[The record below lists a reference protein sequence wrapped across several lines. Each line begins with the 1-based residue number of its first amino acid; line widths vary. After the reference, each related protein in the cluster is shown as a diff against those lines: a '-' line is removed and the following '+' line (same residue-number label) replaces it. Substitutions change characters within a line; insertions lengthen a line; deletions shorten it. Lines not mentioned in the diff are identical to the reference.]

1 MRKDLKT
8 GMLLGIV
15 LAVIAVVVISIYS
28 STVESRLQHKE
39 TGSAGESNN
48 EPKTEAH
55 AEIPTSNSFGTNST
69 QPARQETPPLP
80 VTSQSDSQYPLPT
93 EQADKIMENTSGN
106 ILIHTVAPG
115 ETLSAIST
123 LYYGTI
129 DQQQKILDA
138 NTDIITNANRLR
150 SGMRLV
156 IP

>member
-8 GMLLGIV
+8 GMLLGVV
-15 LAVIAVVVISIYS
+15 LAVVAVVVISIYS

-39 TGSAGESNN
+39 TGSADESNN
-48 EPKTEAH
+48 EPKTEA
-55 AEIPTSNSFGTNST
+55 GT
-69 QPARQETPPLP
+69 QIPPLP
-80 VTSQSDSQYPLPT
+80 VTSQIDSQYPLPT

-115 ETLSAIST
+115 ETLSVISN

-138 NTDIITNANRLR
+138 NADIITNANRLR

>member
-8 GMLLGIV
+8 GMLLGVV
-15 LAVIAVVVISIYS
+15 LAAVAVVVISIYS
-28 STVESRLQHKE
+28 STVESRLQYKE
-39 TGSAGESNN
+39 TGSAGESNKKN
-48 EPKTEAH
+48 ELKTEAH
-55 AEIPTSNSFGTNST
+55 AET
-69 QPARQETPPLP
+69 PALP
-80 VTSQSDSQYPLPT
+80 VTSESDPQYPLST

-138 NTDIITNANRLR
+138 NADIITNVNRLR
-150 SGMRLV
+150 PGMRLI

>member
-8 GMLLGIV
+8 GMLLGVV
-15 LAVIAVVVISIYS
+15 LAVVAVVVISIYS
-28 STVESRLQHKE
+28 STIESRLQQD
-39 TGSAGESNN
+39 TGSAPKSNN
-48 EPKTEAH
+48 EPKTEADT
-55 AEIPTSNSFGTNST
+55 EI
-69 QPARQETPPLP
+69 PPLP
-80 VTSQSDSQYPLPT
+80 VTSESDSQYPLPT
-93 EQADKIMENTSGN
+93 EQADKITENTSDN

-123 LYYGTI
+123 LYYGTM

-138 NTDIITNANRLR
+138 NADIITNANRLR

>member
-8 GMLLGIV
+8 GMLLGVV
-15 LAVIAVVVISIYS
+15 LAVVSVVVISIYS
-28 STVESRLQHKE
+28 STVESRLQQD

-55 AEIPTSNSFGTNST
+55 AE
-69 QPARQETPPLP
+69 TPPLP
-80 VTSQSDSQYPLPT
+80 VTSESDSQYPLPT
-93 EQADKIMENTSGN
+93 EQADKIMENTSDN

-123 LYYGTI
+123 LYYGTT

>member
-8 GMLLGIV
+8 GMLLGVV
-15 LAVIAVVVISIYS
+15 LAVVAVVVISIYS
-28 STVESRLQHKE
+28 STIESRLQHKE
-39 TGSAGESNN
+39 TGSAGESNKKN
-48 EPKTEAH
+48 EPKTETH
-55 AEIPTSNSFGTNST
+55 AEK
-69 QPARQETPPLP
+69 PPLP
-80 VTSQSDSQYPLPT
+80 VTSEIDSQYQLPT

>member
-8 GMLLGIV
+8 GMLLGVV
-15 LAVIAVVVISIYS
+15 LAVVAVVVISIYS
-28 STVESRLQHKE
+28 TTVESRLQQE
-39 TGSAGESNN
+39 TGSAGESNKKN
-48 EPKTEAH
+48 ELESEAATE
-55 AEIPTSNSFGTNST
+55 I
-69 QPARQETPPLP
+69 PPLP
-80 VTSQSDSQYPLPT
+80 VTSQSDPQYPLPT
-93 EQADKIMENTSGN
+93 EQADKIMQNTSGN

-138 NTDIITNANRLR
+138 NADIITNADRLR
-150 SGMRLV
+150 PGMRLI

>member
-8 GMLLGIV
+8 GMLLGVV
-15 LAVIAVVVISIYS
+15 LAVVAVVVISIYS
-28 STVESRLQHKE
+28 STVESRLQQD
-39 TGSAGESNN
+39 TGSASE
-48 EPKTEAH
+48 
-55 AEIPTSNSFGTNST
+55 
-69 QPARQETPPLP
+69 
-80 VTSQSDSQYPLPT
+80 SDSQYPLPT

-138 NTDIITNANRLR
+138 NVDIITNVNRLR
-150 SGMRLV
+150 PGMRLI

>member
-8 GMLLGIV
+8 GMLLGVV
-15 LAVIAVVVISIYS
+15 LTVVAVVIISIYS
-28 STVESRLQHKE
+28 ATIESRLQQD
-39 TGSAGESNN
+39 TGSVGESNN

-55 AEIPTSNSFGTNST
+55 AEIP
-69 QPARQETPPLP
+69 PPP
-80 VTSQSDSQYPLPT
+80 VTSESDSQYPLPT
-93 EQADKIMENTSGN
+93 EQADKIMENTSDN

-123 LYYGTI
+123 LYYGTT